1 MSPSPALI
9 AARSSYAAA
18 LLACVTYGI
27 YFVLAFQCALR
38 VLNQKTLSTTKR
50 SALLAYAVVLFLGQ
64 TLYFIGG
71 CKWSAI
77 EFVEAPVDPAVF
89 AGELSSSLS
98 MLKDVMYTMNIWIAD
113 SFILYR
119 AYIFW
124 GRSAVFLL
132 PVATYLGT
140 IATGVGLLVETG
152 KPGAVF
158 GQATVINFG
167 TPFWSLSVATNVIAT
182 ALIAGR
188 LLSLRRAITR
198 LDGRDRIML
207 RDNTSALV
215 ICVES
220 AALYAIC
227 AVIYIPLFA
236 INTPIQ
242 YPFSA
247 LLGGVVSISPT
258 LIMLRMAS
266 GIAINGKW
274 GDIALRDIDQDAAVG
289 DLDRDSKLTMDS
301 VQV

>member
-1 MSPSPALI
+1 
-9 AARSSYAAA
+9 
-18 LLACVTYGI
+18 
-27 YFVLAFQCALR
+27 
-38 VLNQKTLSTTKR
+38 
-50 SALLAYAVVLFLGQ
+50 
-64 TLYFIGG
+64 
-71 CKWSAI
+71 
-77 EFVEAPVDPAVF
+77 
-89 AGELSSSLS
+89 
-98 MLKDVMYTMNIWIAD
+98 
-113 SFILYR
+113 
-119 AYIFW
+119 
-124 GRSAVFLL
+124 
-132 PVATYLGT
+132 
-140 IATGVGLLVETG
+140 
-152 KPGAVF
+152 
-158 GQATVINFG
+158 
-167 TPFWSLSVATNVIAT
+167 
-182 ALIAGR
+182 
-188 LLSLRRAITR
+188 
-198 LDGRDRIML
+198 ML

-247 LLGGVVSISPT
+247 LLGGVVVSVATDCSLKTTYLMKHPQSISPT